1 MASDRLRMT
10 NLCCL
15 GGVQASY
22 LKNTTDK
29 TVQFAVDSH
38 YGPSHHDGDS
48 SQRLN
53 NKDYVTTRLSK
64 PEKYL
69 LFKVKEVFPSLS
81 LRQSCGVCEDGARV
95 RFAWLTFLL
104 RSVLLL

>member
-29 TVQFAVDSH
+29 TVQFAVDSY
-38 YGPSHHDGDS
+38 YGPSHHDGSDH

-53 NKDYVTTRLSK
+53 NKDYVTKRLSK

-69 LFKVKEVFPSLS
+69 LFKVKELPVLKDHLVECLKGKTVFLKIS
-81 LRQSCGVCEDGARV
+81 
-95 RFAWLTFLL
+95 
-104 RSVLLL
+104 